1 MPPRK
6 RHVAAVVIGNAL
18 EFYDF
23 TTYAYFAAQIGATFF
38 PSKAPFVSLLASL
51 AAFGIGFA
59 GRPLGGF
66 LIGAYGDRKG
76 RRPAMMLSFVLMGV
90 AIVAFVAMPSYA
102 QIGIAAPIGVVLIRL
117 LQGIAVGG
125 DVGPTTAFLLEAAP
139 EEHRG
144 LYAALQYS
152 SQGVSTLCAGVVGV
166 ALAQGMSAEALE
178 AYGWRIALGLG
189 AVILPIGFAIRRSLP
204 ETLAPHEAEAPR
216 VLDRRHYRTIVLGFF
231 MLGSTTIGFYV
242 TAFLTTFASQFLKMD
257 RTLAFLATLVFGV
270 ANIVSSALAGHLSD
284 RFGRKPLM
292 VAPRALFLLAT
303 WPAFH
308 FLVERRDAWSL
319 LGAAFVL
326 GMLGQMAVTGFVGLS
341 EALPKNLRSA
351 SLATTYA
358 LAIAIFGGTAQ
369 FTVAALTRSTGDL
382 MLPAYYLMAGTVVGL
397 VAMALMDETAPVKL
411 KLKRPS

>member
-6 RHVAAVVIGNAL
+6 SHVAAVVIGNAL

-66 LIGAYGDRKG
+66 LIGAYGDRRG
-76 RRPAMMLSFVLMGV
+76 RRPAMMLSFALMGV

-144 LYAALQYS
+144 FYAALQYS

-166 ALAQGMSAEALE
+166 ALAQWMSAEALE

-204 ETLAPHEAEAPR
+204 ETLAPHEAE
-216 VLDRRHYRTIVLGFF
+216 
-231 MLGSTTIGFYV
+231 
-242 TAFLTTFASQFLKMD
+242 
-257 RTLAFLATLVFGV
+257 
-270 ANIVSSALAGHLSD
+270 
-284 RFGRKPLM
+284 
-292 VAPRALFLLAT
+292 
-303 WPAFH
+303 
-308 FLVERRDAWSL
+308 
-319 LGAAFVL
+319 
-326 GMLGQMAVTGFVGLS
+326 
-341 EALPKNLRSA
+341 
-351 SLATTYA
+351 
-358 LAIAIFGGTAQ
+358 
-369 FTVAALTRSTGDL
+369 
-382 MLPAYYLMAGTVVGL
+382 
-397 VAMALMDETAPVKL
+397 
-411 KLKRPS
+411 